1 MFSEVKVRTATYFN
15 LINALDWACNSFILL
30 PNENCWRGVFWPLL
44 ATVNRST
51 VFIRFSKQITYANIS
66 DRLLVFKGL
75 VQGPLKSI

>member
-1 MFSEVKVRTATYFN
+1 MHWIGPVIN
-15 LINALDWACNSFILL
+15 LYSC
-30 PNENCWRGVFWPLL
+30 PMKTVGGGYFWPLL